1 MHRRSF
7 SVKLSVLMILIVCLP
22 LSIVSVQTFMN
33 IRTITL
39 QSNNELNQN
48 NLDSMSNNINIYFDQ
63 YLRITDLLFVSKEI
77 QNLAKQKPENRIEI
91 YQANQQFENAVS
103 GITFNSAD
111 LDNVYLFA
119 ANGTEYF
126 LQSNQNLSLVRDCC
140 QEYLAANPG
149 LSTSNLFV
157 SGFFIEENKAYPQY
171 KILFL
176 RPLFNYVT
184 REYLGMLALEFSSNT
199 LSKLLGYT
207 SDITLVVSPENTI
220 LYNSYNSCMGKNIT
234 SFLGQPDSSGS
245 YENVR
250 IDNKTYSFSS
260 VRTRYSWEIIY
271 LADSYL
277 SRQLI
282 FSAVFPTLLATL
294 LCLTIFLV
302 IAISMTNR
310 MVLPIKQLEG
320 LTKKVSEGDLSA
332 RASIHT
338 GDEFETLA
346 ESYNYM
352 LDQLN
357 QIIERACNAEGMRID
372 AEYRALQSQINPHFL
387 YNTLETINSLAQIN
401 NQSEISQMI
410 CSLADMF
417 RYSTHQSAKLVTV
430 QEELTYLHNYMYIQS
445 FGYED
450 KIHITYDIPDN
461 ILNLRIPKVIL
472 QPLVENCLHH
482 AFEACAAR
490 YNISVRGHLINDIL
504 EFTVTDDGIGMTK
517 EQLEIVQKKLSAAQD
532 SQPDKG
538 SIGLTNIHR
547 RLQFLFGA
555 DSGLSVTSAPG
566 WGTQILMKI
575 NLCEE
580 TGKQSHEKGK
590 EKSNV

>member
-1 MHRRSF
+1 
-7 SVKLSVLMILIVCLP
+7 
-22 LSIVSVQTFMN
+22 
-33 IRTITL
+33 
-39 QSNNELNQN
+39 
-48 NLDSMSNNINIYFDQ
+48 
-63 YLRITDLLFVSKEI
+63 
-77 QNLAKQKPENRIEI
+77 
-91 YQANQQFENAVS
+91 
-103 GITFNSAD
+103 
-111 LDNVYLFA
+111 
-119 ANGTEYF
+119 
-126 LQSNQNLSLVRDCC
+126 
-140 QEYLAANPG
+140 
-149 LSTSNLFV
+149 
-157 SGFFIEENKAYPQY
+157 
-171 KILFL
+171 
-176 RPLFNYVT
+176 
-184 REYLGMLALEFSSNT
+184 
-199 LSKLLGYT
+199 
-207 SDITLVVSPENTI
+207 
-220 LYNSYNSCMGKNIT
+220 
-234 SFLGQPDSSGS
+234 
-245 YENVR
+245 
-250 IDNKTYSFSS
+250 
-260 VRTRYSWEIIY
+260 
-271 LADSYL
+271 
-277 SRQLI
+277 
-282 FSAVFPTLLATL
+282 
-294 LCLTIFLV
+294 
-302 IAISMTNR
+302 
-310 MVLPIKQLEG
+310 
-320 LTKKVSEGDLSA
+320 
-332 RASIHT
+332 
-338 GDEFETLA
+338 
-346 ESYNYM
+346 
-352 LDQLN
+352 
-357 QIIERACNAEGMRID
+357 MRID